1 MESSSEEELEDDFP
15 GHEWITPQSSIRAA
29 YQSQTEKVVSVLLP
43 SQTPSPFLDFSP
55 VAASFPQNIPSKYC
69 CDFRFLASS
78 SAAAVWSACCRFNLI
93 SDFGSRPGVATGN
106 LLY

>member
-43 SQTPSPFLDFSP
+43 SQPPSPFPFLDFLP
-55 VAASFPQNIPSKYC
+55 C
-69 CDFRFLASS
+69 CRLLPPKHPIQVLLRFLFLS
-78 SAAAVWSACCRFNLI
+78 
-93 SDFGSRPGVATGN
+93 
-106 LLY
+106 